1 MRAVSKPDLLRL
13 YLRSF
18 LVQTGFT
25 YERLLALGFA
35 WILIP
40 LVKRILPSTES
51 TEKRR
56 DFLKRHLLSFNAN
69 PYLAAYAVGAVA
81 KMEGQ
86 NAAPQ
91 QIIRFKELM
100 RGPLGA
106 VGDSLIWQNLRPAL
120 LILGVVLTSGFGVY
134 GALVV
139 WLMFNLYQAYLRARG
154 IHKGYALG
162 LGVSSDLG
170 RGHLQMVAKWSG
182 RTGAALTGLILVL
195 VLAAGGDFSEIG
207 GIRLRPEDSGLL
219 LVFVALSVL
228 GFKRCINPGY
238 VLLGL
243 ILLCLLLKPV
253 LGIG

>member
-1 MRAVSKPDLLRL
+1 MSAVSKPNLFRL

-18 LVQTGFT
+18 LIQTGFT

-40 LVKRILPSTES
+40 LLKSMVTSA
-51 TEKRR
+51 EKRR
-56 DFLKRHLLSFNAN
+56 DFLRRHLLSFNAN
-69 PYLAAYAVGAVA
+69 PYLTAYAVGAVA
-81 KMEGQ
+81 RMEKED
-86 NAAPQ
+86 ADPQ

-106 VGDSLIWQNLRPAL
+106 VGDNLIWQNLRPTL
-120 LILGVVLTSGFGVY
+120 LFLGVVLAGGMGAY
-134 GALVV
+134 AALVI
-139 WLMFNLYQAYLRARG
+139 WLMFNLYQAYLRGRG
-154 IHKGYALG
+154 IYKGYALG
-162 LGVSSDLG
+162 LGISSDLG

-182 RTGAALTGLILVL
+182 RMGAALAGLILIL
-195 VLAAGGDFSEIG
+195 VLAAGGDFDEIG
-207 GIRLRPEDSGLL
+207 GVKRDPRDAGLL
-219 LVFVALSVL
+219 LVFVVLSVI

-243 ILLCLLLKPV
+243 ILLCLFLKAV